1 LYTAAPPEEDN
12 GLMQVDAAIARIA
25 AQRRGR
31 HLLLLFD
38 FDGTLVPFQPDPA
51 AVYLDPAIGER
62 LTRLAIRADATLG
75 IISGRR
81 LPDLQG
87 RLAVGGE
94 IYLAGFHGLEI
105 QAPGGEI
112 VVHPAASGAV
122 QTMQAIAAAARPRLG
137 ELPGVFIEDKHFSI
151 ALHYR
156 EAAPAVRVVAI
167 ARFMDAARADVDAG
181 RVRLLPGDC
190 VVELLPAAAWHKGS
204 ALQWIRERVERLH
217 GPTFTV
223 YVGDDV
229 TDEDAF
235 RAVGPEG
242 MAISASERATGAQ
255 FSVSGPEGVS
265 RLLHSLDGPENN
277 RRA

>member
-1 LYTAAPPEEDN
+1 
-12 GLMQVDAAIARIA
+12 MQAEVVVQEL
-25 AQRRGR
+25 AQRRRGR

-38 FDGTLVPFQPDPA
+38 FDGTLAPFNSDPD
-51 AVYLDPAIGER
+51 AVYLARDVAHLLG
-62 LTRLAIRADATLG
+62 RLASTPHATLG

-81 LPDLQG
+81 LPDLRR
-87 RLAVGGE
+87 RLKIAGDV
-94 IYLAGFHGLEI
+94 YLAGFHGLEI
-105 QAPGGEI
+105 QAPAESFM
-112 VVHPAASGAV
+112 HPAAAAATS
-122 QTMQAIAAAARPRLG
+122 TMQAIAATMRPHLA
-137 ELPGVFIEDKHFSI
+137 ELPGVFIEDKLFSI

-167 ARFMDAARADVDAG
+167 SRFMDAARDDVDAG
-181 RVRLLPGDC
+181 RLRLLPGSC
-190 VVELLPAAAWHKGS
+190 VVELLPGAAWHKGS
-204 ALQWIRERVERLH
+204 ALQWIRERIERLH

-242 MAISASERATGAQ
+242 VTVSASERASGAEY
-255 FSVSGPEGVS
+255 SVNGPDGVK
-265 RLLHSLDGPENN
+265 RLLHSLDGEEDH